1 MLTAIFAAMPAPARA
16 AASRSAWT
24 VIAQADTT
32 SNPSGPQANPGD
44 DEEDDNGVP
53 IPPNLLEPEPKS
65 VPPDTTGAPAAR
77 SDSTRN
83 VVPAIPASPETLRY
97 TPPSETAAA
106 AKTRPPIV
114 TAPKRRGG
122 ILGLTPMVVILGLA
136 VVHFLVVQAV
146 K

>member
-1 MLTAIFAAMPAPARA
+1 MLAAMPAPAHA
-16 AASRSAWT
+16 AASRSGWT

-32 SNPSGPQANPGD
+32 SNPSGPQVNPGD

-83 VVPAIPASPETLRY
+83 VVPAIPAPPETLRY
-97 TPPSETAAA
+97 TPPSEAAAA
-106 AKTRPPIV
+106 AKTKTPLPIV

-136 VVHFLVVQAV
+136 VIHFLVVQAV